1 MIKAID
7 QTQIPTWLGGTLDEG
22 ADPVQLNKLRM
33 DPVISKTNK
42 QTRRTKRRSVE
53 SKSNK
58 ARTANQRAI
67 MSESGCISKT
77 RVGSQS
83 EFLIR
88 GQHAEQNSAQRLV
101 ITSCYRPWTST
112 VSVAYRVLLSAFNWW
127 IRFRGG
133 GGEGVI
139 RFLSLIAVAGSALVG
154 LTHSL
159 KGYFCVC
166 FSRSKRSH
174 IVTVVFVRVVIKF
187 HGSLIVQPKQTLPYQ
202 FFCFG
207 NQSYCP
213 IRPYCNGDCGTPFLD
228 ANSIGNFSKSRLR
241 CS

>member
-133 GGEGVI
+133 GGG
-139 RFLSLIAVAGSALVG
+139 RGHPFSFADRRSRQCSCWFDSLFKGLFLRLLQQIKALSHSHRRVRPSCHQVSRLINCP
-154 LTHSL
+154 T
-159 KGYFCVC
+159 K
-166 FSRSKRSH
+166 
-174 IVTVVFVRVVIKF
+174 TNT
-187 HGSLIVQPKQTLPYQ
+187 TLPV
-202 FFCFG
+202 FLFWKSIIL
-207 NQSYCP
+207 SYS
-213 IRPYCNGDCGTPFLD
+213 
-228 ANSIGNFSKSRLR
+228 SIL
-241 CS
+241 